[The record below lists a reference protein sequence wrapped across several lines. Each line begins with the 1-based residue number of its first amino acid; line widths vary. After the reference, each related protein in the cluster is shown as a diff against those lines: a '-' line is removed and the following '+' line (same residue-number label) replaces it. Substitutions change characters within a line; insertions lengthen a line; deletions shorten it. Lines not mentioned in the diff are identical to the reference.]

1 MSVDERPSVQPGGN
15 GLLRGNRSR
24 SYGSLVKSSVPLVPH
39 EVLQHKVQHGETLQG
54 IALKYG
60 VSMEQIKRA
69 NRLYTNDSIFLKKIL
84 FIPALL
90 SDSEAG
96 SCLDLLKEE
105 SGERT
110 TCVSSPN
117 DNTGLSVTIQGCTED
132 DGPELSP
139 MDFLKRM
146 DSLIRQSKKAAV
158 QGCHDW
164 EKRFAT
170 IEAACN
176 VKVPER
182 RCLTRSQNGVS
193 SQVLKQQVSLV
204 AVPLTITKLTKTIRE
219 TEDEI
224 FQL

>member
-1 MSVDERPSVQPGGN
+1 MSVEERPPVHPGGT
-15 GLLRGNRSR
+15 GLLRGHRSR
-24 SYGSLVKSSVPLVPH
+24 SYGSLVKCAAPPVPH
-39 EVLQHKVQHGETLQG
+39 EVLQHKVQPGETLQG
-54 IALKYG
+54 LALKYG
-60 VSMEQIKRA
+60 VSTEQIKRA

-90 SDSEAG
+90 SDSQAG
-96 SCLDLLKEE
+96 ICPDLLKED

-110 TCVSSPN
+110 TCVSPPS
-117 DNTGLSVTIQGCTED
+117 DNTGLSVTIPGCADE

-158 QGCHDW
+158 QGCHEW
-164 EKRFAT
+164 EKRFAA
-170 IEAACN
+170 IEAACSI
-176 VKVPER
+176 PER
-182 RCLTRSQNGVS
+182 RCLPHSQSGVPS
-193 SQVLKQQVSLV
+193 PALNQQASLV
-204 AVPLTITKLTKTIRE
+204 AVPLTVTKLTRTLRE